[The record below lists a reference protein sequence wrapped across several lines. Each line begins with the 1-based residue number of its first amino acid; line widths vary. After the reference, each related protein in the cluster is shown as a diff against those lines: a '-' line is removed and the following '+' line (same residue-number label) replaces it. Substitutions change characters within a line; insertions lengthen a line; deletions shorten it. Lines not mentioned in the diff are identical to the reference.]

1 MVRDGIRKS
10 WEAVENTVW
19 ENPSRWSGEHDRAG
33 QHNNARGLSCTENCI
48 LAQEDIFWHEKM
60 IAGTKIAALDHNH
73 NVNREQVQTTII
85 QATIIFFA
93 ISINLIYSII

>member
-1 MVRDGIRKS
+1 
-10 WEAVENTVW
+10 
-19 ENPSRWSGEHDRAG
+19 
-33 QHNNARGLSCTENCI
+33 
-48 LAQEDIFWHEKM
+48 M